1 MMRFGNGAGRACN
14 LTKANPSRAFGSC
27 DASSMTSGQPYSI
40 LITDDDPAAR
50 ETLREICGAAGI
62 PHTHG
67 REWRRGDRSGPPAR
81 GSSRPH
87 GHALAPAVGLETIA
101 IVRQI
106 KGVIP
111 AILITADQ
119 DDNLMRRALSEHAF
133 CVLAKPVSK
142 HVVIYVVHKA
152 IEKYYN

>member
-1 MMRFGNGAGRACN
+1 LLVTAQRVLAFFIKRLEAGCSVQSGCI
-14 LTKANPSRAFGSC
+14 P
-27 DASSMTSGQPYSI
+27 MTLGHNYSI
-40 LITDDDPAAR
+40 LITDDDRAAR
-50 ETLREICGAAGI
+50 ETLRDIVAPLGYRTLMAESGEEAIEVI
-62 PHTHG
+62 
-67 REWRRGDRSGPPAR
+67 REHDV
-81 GSSRPH
+81 H
-87 GHALAPAVGLETIA
+87 LALMDMHLPKISGLEAIS

-111 AILITADQ
+111 AILITADR
-119 DDNLMRRALSEHAF
+119 DDDLVRRALSENAY

>member
-1 MMRFGNGAGRACN
+1 M
-14 LTKANPSRAFGSC
+14 TAF
-27 DASSMTSGQPYSI
+27 QPYSI

-50 ETLREICGAAGI
+50 ETLREIVAPQGYNTLMA
-62 PHTHG
+62 
-67 REWRRGDRSGPPAR
+67 ESGEEAIDLI
-81 GSSRPH
+81 SH
-87 GHALAPAVGLETIA
+87 HDVHLALMDMHLPKLSGLETIA

-119 DDNLMRRALSEHAF
+119 DDELMRRALSEHAF